1 MPAITTTA
9 EILLEPITNFGASQL
24 TQTRKHSNV
33 LCPFAPLSKCFTFPL
48 TMAGNLTSIIPSHL
62 HLFRKKTFLLRSQYV
77 FHLWWNSGELTK
89 VLPYAFFLTAKKL
102 FLLLDNKNKRWLY
115 VELFA
120 ARKKMFAISI
130 IWMIWTS
137 KKRLNLKLIQTA
149 EAVFLFLCIW
159 KIFNWIQ
166 NMLNDWSTI
175 FHKKS
180 TDL

>member
-1 MPAITTTA
+1 MVNTTAAGIPCQKWSLTQMTIRSLMPAITTTA

-77 FHLWWNSGELTK
+77 SHLWWNSGELTK

-120 ARKKMFAISI
+120 ARKKMFAR
-130 IWMIWTS
+130 WT
-137 KKRLNLKLIQTA
+137 KKKPKFG
-149 EAVFLFLCIW
+149 FLLSSSSF
-159 KIFNWIQ
+159 
-166 NMLNDWSTI
+166 D
-175 FHKKS
+175 
-180 TDL
+180 